1 MGDGRK
7 VAVKNGFDWEERI
20 MYDGKLI
27 TIKEFVD
34 VLVNNQTLPKFFK
47 DDEDLRK
54 QWQNPETRAALLEQM
69 EHEGFPLEKLTNVQE
84 FLNMEKCDL
93 LDVLEY
99 LAYNTSPLERQ
110 RRVEIVRPEIVAA
123 LSVEQ
128 SDFVNFVLEQYVE
141 QGYTELSLENLPE
154 LIKLKYGTI
163 NDAKNVLGP
172 LGEISK
178 VFIDFQ
184 KDLYAA

>member
-1 MGDGRK
+1 MWKHKINNLGRHSVVRHYKTK
-7 VAVKNGFDWEERI
+7 V
-20 MYDGKLI
+20 
-27 TIKEFVD
+27 
-34 VLVNNQTLPKFFK
+34 
-47 DDEDLRK
+47 
-54 QWQNPETRAALLEQM
+54 
-69 EHEGFPLEKLTNVQE
+69 
-84 FLNMEKCDL
+84 
-93 LDVLEY
+93 
-99 LAYNTSPLERQ
+99 
-110 RRVEIVRPEIVAA
+110 RVSS
-123 LSVEQ
+123 LSAEQ

-184 KDLYAA
+184 KYLYAA

>member
-1 MGDGRK
+1 LGDGRK
-7 VAVKNGFDWEERI
+7 ASVKKGFEWEERI

-69 EHEGFPLEKLTNVQE
+69 EHEGFPLEKLTKVQE

-99 LAYNTSPLERQ
+99 LAYQTTPIEREQ
-110 RRVEIVRPEIVAA
+110 RVAISRSEITAELNSNQA
-123 LSVEQ
+123 E
-128 SDFVNFVLEQYVE
+128 FVNFVLDQYIQ
-141 QGYTELSLENLPE
+141 QGYTELSMENLPE

-163 NDAKNVLGP
+163 NDAKAELGP

-178 VFIDFQ
+178 VFVGFQ
-184 KDLYAA
+184 KGLYAA

>member
-1 MGDGRK
+1 
-7 VAVKNGFDWEERI
+7 
-20 MYDGKLI
+20 
-27 TIKEFVD
+27 
-34 VLVNNQTLPKFFK
+34 
-47 DDEDLRK
+47 
-54 QWQNPETRAALLEQM
+54 
-69 EHEGFPLEKLTNVQE
+69 
-84 FLNMEKCDL
+84 MEKCDL

-123 LSVEQ
+123 LSAEQ